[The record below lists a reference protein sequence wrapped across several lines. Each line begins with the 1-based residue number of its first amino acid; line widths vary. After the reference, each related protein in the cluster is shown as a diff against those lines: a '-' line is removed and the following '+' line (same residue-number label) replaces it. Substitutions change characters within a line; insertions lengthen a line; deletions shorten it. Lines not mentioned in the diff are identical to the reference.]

1 MYNNFVRVM
10 GNQEIYLDNNASTKP
25 LPEVREVVMKV
36 MGDEFGNPS
45 SAHSTGERAR
55 TYLTEARKSVADL
68 IGAEPS
74 KITFTSS
81 GTESNNMAFYS
92 CTRDRGNQCRVI
104 TTRIEHSSIRK
115 MCSYLCINGVE
126 VKMLGVSSKGLIDI
140 EELEKTINENTT
152 LVSVQ
157 WVNNETGVIQPVLEI
172 GEICREKGVP
182 FHTDAAQAV
191 GKLEMRVED
200 MPIDFLSFTG
210 HKFHGPQGAG
220 VIYCKDKY
228 MLAPILFGG
237 FQEEGFRPGTENLP
251 GIAGLGK
258 AAQIRKER
266 LSELISYMG
275 KLRDRFEAMVLDFI
289 PGTRVNGDISRRIC
303 NTTNIMFGGI
313 DGRRLVKD
321 LDTAGVRCSQS
332 SACTNFEIAPSY
344 VLCAMGLSEEEA
356 YSSIRFSFSVEN
368 TLEEVDRAVQII
380 RELCD
385 NPSDRQKRT
394 SSK

>member
-1 MYNNFVRVM
+1 M
-10 GNQEIYLDNNASTKP
+10 GNQEIYLDNNATTKP
-25 LPEVREVVMKV
+25 LPEVREMVMKI
-36 MGDEFGNPS
+36 MDDQFGNPS

-55 TYLTEARKSVADL
+55 RHLAEARKSVAEL
-68 IGAEPS
+68 IGVSPS

-92 CTRDRGNQCRVI
+92 CTRDRKNNKCRVI
-104 TTRIEHSSIRK
+104 TTTVEHSSIRK

-126 VKMLGVSSKGLIDI
+126 VKMLGVDSKGLIDLG
-140 EELEKTINENTT
+140 ELARTINENTT

-157 WVNNETGVIQPVLEI
+157 WVNNETGVIQPIVEI
-172 GEICREKGVP
+172 GKICREKGVP

-210 HKFHGPQGAG
+210 HKLHAPQGAG
-220 VIYCKDKY
+220 VIYCRDKF

-251 GIAGLGK
+251 GIAGLGE
-258 AAQIRKER
+258 AARLRKER

-275 KLRDRFEAMVLDFI
+275 DLRDRFEAMILDFI
-289 PGTRVNGDISRRIC
+289 PGTRVNGDTRRRIC

-313 DGRRLVKD
+313 DGRKLVRQ
-321 LDTAGVRCSQS
+321 LDSAGVRCSQS
-332 SACTNFEIAPSY
+332 SACTNFEVAPSY
-344 VLCAMGLSEEEA
+344 VLCAMGLTEAEA

-368 TLEEVDRAVQII
+368 TIDEINSSVSTI
-380 RELCD
+380 RNICDELR
-385 NPSDRQKRT
+385 S
-394 SSK
+394 

>member
-1 MYNNFVRVM
+1 M
-10 GNQEIYLDNNASTKP
+10 GNQEIYLDNNATTKP
-25 LPEVREVVMKV
+25 LPDVREMVMKL

-55 TYLTEARKSVADL
+55 GYLADARKSVAEL
-68 IGAEPS
+68 IGVSPS

-92 CTRDRGNQCRVI
+92 CTRDRKNNTGRFI
-104 TTRIEHSSIRK
+104 TTTVEHSSIRK

-126 VKMLGVSSKGLIDI
+126 VKMLGVNSKGLIDL

-157 WVNNETGVIQPVLEI
+157 WVNNETGVIQPIVEV
-172 GEICREKGVP
+172 GKICREKGVP

-191 GKLEMRVED
+191 GKLEMSVED

-220 VIYCKDKY
+220 VIYCRDKF

-237 FQEEGFRPGTENLP
+237 FQEEGFRPSTENLP
-251 GIAGLGK
+251 GIAGLGE
-258 AAQIRKER
+258 AARLRKER
-266 LSELISYMG
+266 LGELISYMG
-275 KLRDRFEAMVLDFI
+275 DLRDRFEAMILDFI
-289 PGTRVNGDISRRIC
+289 PGTRVNGDTRRRIC

-313 DGRRLVKD
+313 DGRKLVRQ
-321 LDTAGVRCSQS
+321 LDSAGVRCSQS
-332 SACTNFEIAPSY
+332 SACTNFEVAPSY
-344 VLCAMGLSEEEA
+344 VLCAMGLTEAEA

-368 TLEEVDRAVQII
+368 TIDEINSSVSII
-380 RELCD
+380 RDICDELR
-385 NPSDRQKRT
+385 S
-394 SSK
+394 